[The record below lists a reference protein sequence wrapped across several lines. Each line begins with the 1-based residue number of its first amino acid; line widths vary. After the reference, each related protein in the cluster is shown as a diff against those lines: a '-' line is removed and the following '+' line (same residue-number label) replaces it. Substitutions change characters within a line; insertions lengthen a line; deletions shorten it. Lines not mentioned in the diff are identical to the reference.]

1 MIIQNFKNNKVETI
15 EFNEIILLYFVLK
28 KIKIRR

>member
-15 EFNEIILLYFVLK
+15 EFNEIILLYFVFK
-28 KIKIRR
+28 KIKI

>member
-1 MIIQNFKNNKVETI
+1 MIIQNFKNNKVETF

-28 KIKIRR
+28 KIKI